1 MNSLIIVLGDYYSFR
16 FTETFINKKCALI
29 FIIYSLFNKNINE
42 IFGRTM
48 TNGAEAVFCMIAFY
62 YYFNLKY
69 ADFNISK
76 NQYFLFF
83 EKNMALMTFSI
94 TMAFLVR
101 SSSII
106 GWVPLALIYIL
117 SSSSFVCML
126 LNLFAIA
133 KAGVFVALP
142 MIVISLAID
151 SFYYGKFAFP

>member
-1 MNSLIIVLGDYYSFR
+1 M
-16 FTETFINKKCALI
+16 
-29 FIIYSLFNKNINE
+29 IYSLFNKNINE

-48 TNGAEAVFCMIAFY
+48 TNGAEAVFWMIAFY

-117 SSSSFVCML
+117 SSNSFICIL
-126 LNLFAIA
+126 LNLFAIL
-133 KAGVFVALP
+133 KAALFVALP
-142 MIVISLAID
+142 MIILSLGID
-151 SFYYGKFAFP
+151 SFYYGKFVFP